1 MWFLRL
7 QKKKKKLNNEHMQP
21 VTRMFTKP
29 RKEKKSEIKIY
40 KSVGCRVNTK

>member
-29 RKEKKSEIKIY
+29 RKKNRKLKFTKK
-40 KSVGCRVNTK
+40 CRMQS